1 MALAQNSVPFRFL
14 AVVAAAVLLAGC
26 KDRGKVAAGYAKGH
40 ASLLAGVA
48 AKEFAA
54 LERGVPEGGKKATV
68 LFYAKGADPKSDPI
82 GVRRDLLQ
90 VERAVPE
97 LLAAPTTFAA
107 LADESGLIIRNNL
120 EMDAMAGVDLFR
132 IYPGLKQA
140 ASKPFVSEIQSF
152 VQASDGKKNGPDDAR
167 TFVSAARV
175 PKDDGTVGGFYVTG
189 WGLRTYA
196 FHLREALLTD
206 LDPSHP
212 APSPSTATA
221 TAAAPSSVV
230 LPILY
235 VALFDEAGVYT
246 ARGTPDADHDALR
259 DLHLVEATE
268 AGPASAALEITGRD
282 FGWAAVRVPA
292 FGAKVGVVVLRS
304 EIN

>member
-1 MALAQNSVPFRFL
+1 MAPAQKSMPFRFL
-14 AVVAAAVLLAGC
+14 GLVAAAALLAGC
-26 KDRGKVAAGYAKGH
+26 KDRGKVAADYAKGH

-132 IYPGLKQA
+132 TYPALKQA

-152 VQASDGKKNGPDDAR
+152 AQASDGKKNGPDDAR
-167 TFVSAARV
+167 TFVSASRV
-175 PKDDGTVGGFYVTG
+175 PKDDGTLGGFYVTG

-196 FHLREALLTD
+196 FHLREALLTE
-206 LDPSHP
+206 LDPSHRTP
-212 APSPSTATA
+212 TTSAAPS
-221 TAAAPSSVV
+221 AAPSSVV

-268 AGPASAALEITGRD
+268 AGPAAAAVEITGRD
-282 FGWAAVRVPA
+282 FGWAAVRIPA

>member
-1 MALAQNSVPFRFL
+1 MASVQTFAPLRL
-14 AVVAAAVLLAGC
+14 LPVIAAVGMLAGC
-26 KDRGKVAAGYAKGH
+26 KDRGKIAADYAKGH
-40 ASLLAGVA
+40 ATLLAGVA
-48 AKEFAA
+48 AKDFEA
-54 LERGVPEGGKKATV
+54 LARGVPEGGKKATV

-107 LADESGLIIRNNL
+107 LADDSGLIIRNNL

-152 VQASDGKKNGPDDAR
+152 APASDGKKNGPDDAR

-175 PKDDGTVGGFYVTG
+175 PKDDGTIGGYYVTG

-196 FHLREALLTD
+196 FHLREALLRD

-212 APSPSTATA
+212 SA
-221 TAAAPSSVV
+221 TAAPSASSAATSSVL

-246 ARGTPDADHDALR
+246 ARGTPDADRDALR

-268 AGPASAALEITGRD
+268 AGPASAAIAITGRD
-282 FGWAAVRVPA
+282 FGWAAVRIPA